1 MYSAPYLFVLVS
13 IQCYFQ
19 LLFESVLKLKFLT
32 AYLTSLQTFFIHIS
46 CLQTLYFVFSD
57 PANNFFPY
65 FSSPLQKNNGPS
77 LSTVSLNTALRWTV
91 EF

>member
-1 MYSAPYLFVLVS
+1 MKTLKYLAPYFCVLVS
-13 IQCYFQ
+13 ICYFQ
-19 LLFESVLKLKFLT
+19 LLFESVFKLKFLT

-77 LSTVSLNTALRWTV
+77 LSTVSLNNWIV